1 MLSRGV
7 DTEEA
12 SFFLFEQALCEG
24 QLSLLHLLPQSSFC
38 LSPNL
43 EARTSRTKILRVEN
57 SFLFTA
63 LFDLYLWPA
72 YTSPDLKSCI
82 HLLLCSIEW
91 IDLCVTKTYLQSCV
105 YRSLQVVAD
114 YLKDT
119 LTHVHLA
126 LPSGTSCWGTL
137 KSDSIWT
144 AWTIC
149 STLRRSLWAACI
161 RTSRSI
167 WIPSSPP

>member
-1 MLSRGV
+1 MLRRGV

-12 SFFLFEQALCEG
+12 SFFVLTSTLWRKIVIA
-24 QLSLLHLLPQSSFC
+24 PPSSSII
-38 LSPNL
+38 SPFIF
-43 EARTSRTKILRVEN
+43 RTSRTKILRVEN
-57 SFLFTA
+57 SFLFIA

-91 IDLCVTKTYLQSCV
+91 IDLYVTKTYLQSYV
-105 YRSLQVVAD
+105 YRSLQIVAD

-126 LPSGTSCWGTL
+126 LPSGTSCWGIL